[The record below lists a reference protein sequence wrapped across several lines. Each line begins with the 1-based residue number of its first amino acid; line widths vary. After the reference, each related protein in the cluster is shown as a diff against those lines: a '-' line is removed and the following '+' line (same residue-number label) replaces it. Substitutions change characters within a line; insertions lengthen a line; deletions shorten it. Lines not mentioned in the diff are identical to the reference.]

1 MSLYTNC
8 NVIYKFKFRDIIYLI
23 IEELSGVLMK
33 IIVCGDGKVG
43 QTISYQLLKEGHDVV
58 IVDKNAK
65 LINHTTNT
73 MDCLCIQGNAASREV
88 LIEAGAKEADL
99 LIAVTSTD
107 EVNLLCCLIAK
118 KLGVGHTIARVRNPE
133 YSNEIQHIQSDL
145 GLSMSVNPESQTA
158 TEIARLLRFPSA
170 IKNDSF
176 AKGRVDLVEFKIKP
190 NSILIGT
197 ALKDLRRVS
206 GVKVLVCAVLRKG
219 KAIIPDGNFVFEEGD
234 KVSITARPAD
244 ILLFFMTIGV
254 PCRKI
259 KNVMIT
265 GGGKIAYYLSKI
277 LIDLNYNVKIIEM
290 NEEKA
295 KELAFKL
302 PKATVINADAT
313 NHAVLLE
320 EGLENTDAMITL
332 TGIDEENVFLALYAN
347 KAGVKKSIA
356 KVNRI
361 DIEELLSDV
370 GIDSIVAPKKVVSN
384 EITRYVRAM
393 QNSIGSNV
401 EALTKI
407 INDEVEALEFR
418 VVSTFKKTNIPLKDL
433 HIKSQVLLACIVRN
447 NKVIFPDGNEVILPK
462 DNIVVVTTRT
472 GFNDLNDIL
481 ED

>member
-1 MSLYTNC
+1 
-8 NVIYKFKFRDIIYLI
+8 
-23 IEELSGVLMK
+23 MK

-43 QTISYQLLKEGHDVV
+43 QTVSYQLLKEGHDVV
-58 IVDKNAK
+58 IIDKNSRV
-65 LINHTTNT
+65 INHTTNT

-99 LIAVTSTD
+99 LIAVTSSD

-118 KLGVGHTIARVRNPE
+118 KLGVSHTIARVRNPE
-133 YSNEIQHIQSDL
+133 YSNEIQYIQSDL

-176 AKGRVDLVEFKIKP
+176 AKGRVDLVEFKVKA

-197 ALKDLRRVS
+197 ALKNLRKVS

-244 ILLFFMTIGV
+244 ILLFFMAIGV

-259 KNVMIT
+259 KNVMIA

-277 LIDLNYNVKIIEM
+277 LIDLNYNVKVIEM
-290 NEEKA
+290 SEEKA

-313 NHAVLLE
+313 DHTILLE
-320 EGLENTDAMITL
+320 EGLENTDALITL
-332 TGIDEENVFLALYAN
+332 TGIDEENVFLALYGN
-347 KAGVKKSIA
+347 KKGVKKSIA

-361 DIEELLSDV
+361 DVEDLLSDV
-370 GIDSIVAPKKVVSN
+370 GIDSIVSPKKVVAN

-393 QNSIGSNV
+393 HNSMGSNV
-401 EALTKI
+401 ETLTKI
-407 INDEVEALEFR
+407 VNDEVEALEFR
-418 VVSTFKKTNIPLKDL
+418 VSDTFKKPNIALKDL
-433 HIKSQVLLACIVRN
+433 RIKSQILLACIVRN
-447 NKVIFPDGNEVILPK
+447 NKVRFPDGNEVILPK
-462 DNIVVVTTRT
+462 DNIILVTTRT
-472 GFNDLNDIL
+472 GLNDLNDIL